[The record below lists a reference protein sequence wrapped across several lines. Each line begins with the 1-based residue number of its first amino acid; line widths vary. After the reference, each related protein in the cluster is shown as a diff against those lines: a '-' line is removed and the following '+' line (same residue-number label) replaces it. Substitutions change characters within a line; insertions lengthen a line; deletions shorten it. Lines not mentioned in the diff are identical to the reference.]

1 MTTDISVQQTAPTQ
15 ETISAQW
22 RMATA
27 FSKSQFTPGTFRGK
41 PEDCFVAIQMAGR
54 IGCDPIL
61 MMQQTYFIQGK
72 PGIQSQF
79 AIALANEK
87 GPFAGPIQFELS
99 GEGNSRKAVAHAKVR
114 ATGDRVEASVSMEMA
129 QAEGW
134 TKKAGS
140 KWRTLPDQ
148 MLQYRAAMFL
158 IKLYCPQV
166 LFGMQSA
173 EELVDISSPNPQ
185 RTSIEDVAQKFS
197 ETGEI
202 VEPEG
207 HSYG

>member
-1 MTTDISVQQTAPTQ
+1 
-15 ETISAQW
+15 
-22 RMATA
+22 
-27 FSKSQFTPGTFRGK
+27 
-41 PEDCFVAIQMAGR
+41 
-54 IGCDPIL
+54 
-61 MMQQTYFIQGK
+61 
-72 PGIQSQF
+72 
-79 AIALANEK
+79 
-87 GPFAGPIQFELS
+87 
-99 GEGNSRKAVAHAKVR
+99 HAKVR

-173 EELVDISSPNPQ
+173 EELVDISSPDPQ
-185 RTSIEDVAQKFS
+185 RTSIEDVAQEFS